1 MFERNRIAETLR
13 SAREK
18 QGMTLE
24 QAAQA
29 AGIPLQ
35 YVRLLEGESNV
46 RVGVSDELYLIP
58 FFRKYARFVGI
69 DAEEML
75 PEFLG
80 IVQQIPGE
88 GTPPVRLAYR
98 PRLGFLWGPLA
109 VIVTIAI
116 AVFLMLRQ
124 SPERPTFDD
133 ATSRNTDEG
142 SQTAEG
148 SQAAVDDATPPVSEP
163 AATPGAAQQAAVV
176 AASPAPSA
184 SVVPAVTPTAVPST
198 APSPGTTGAHML
210 TINAV
215 EEAWLSLVVGDQPAK
230 QYLLRAGESRSW
242 SADHFTLTVGNAGG
256 VSVAVDGTELPP
268 IGRPGRVVRNLRL
281 PAPDGPTGMPAA
293 SPSPSNHAQ

>member
-1 MFERNRIAETLR
+1 MFERNRVAETLR

-29 AGIPLQ
+29 AGIPVQ

-88 GTPPVRLAYR
+88 GGPPVRLAYR
-98 PRLGFLWGPLA
+98 PRLGFLWRPLA

-124 SPERPTFDD
+124 SPQRPTFDD
-133 ATSRNTDEG
+133 AASRGTEETSQRAPTDE
-142 SQTAEG
+142 
-148 SQAAVDDATPPVSEP
+148 ATPPAPGATPTAGAVEPAAVVAPSAAPSSTAAP
-163 AATPGAAQQAAVV
+163 AATPTHAAE
-176 AASPAPSA
+176 
-184 SVVPAVTPTAVPST
+184 AVPS
-198 APSPGTTGAHML
+198 PGMTGTHVL
-210 TINAV
+210 TINAI
-215 EEAWLSLVVGDQPAK
+215 EEAWLSLGLGNQPAK

-242 SADHFTLTVGNAGG
+242 SADQFVLTVGNAGG

-281 PAPDGPTGMPAA
+281 PANAPAA
-293 SPSPSNHAQ
+293 SPVVSPSPSERPQ